1 MKLKI
6 MVSLFLAT
14 LNLTCLREVD
24 LVQTDANGV
33 AIQLPHLWKSSLSD
47 GTLGYG
53 LRHGFIYNGGILCVG
68 MRKST
73 KTQYAQ
79 NGEQYLVFKDV
90 NTGQNL
96 WSWDDRI
103 EQQSYFNIT
112 KGIAFYE
119 GRMLFY
125 DQKYQYCID
134 TQTGRTVW
142 KVRRDIEYNPTMSQ
156 LGPLFFATAIDEAR
170 TGKGLFASSILK
182 GNINSGSIQYIS
194 TPTYSREFVSK
205 NSAWVGD
212 VTNVVP
218 VIRDVDT
225 LLIIPHTEMGPE
237 AKFTVNRCF
246 LSLYNLS
253 QHKWMYERAEL
264 SRAEL
269 GGTTSIMPIVISNRI
284 YVTVLPSVHCFDL
297 MTGKRIWDTLLEQR
311 LTGFSDLIMA
321 DNKLLANSLLAR
333 LHCLDPQTGAVLWSQ
348 KSSAVGSD
356 LYYQDGV
363 VYYIASKNL
372 LAVEVATGKLLWD
385 LPSPDAREEKRS
397 DSWFG
402 GFVTGVP
409 GKNGQKGKIY
419 ATTNLNLYCF
429 DAAR

>member
-1 MKLKI
+1 
-6 MVSLFLAT
+6 
-14 LNLTCLREVD
+14 
-24 LVQTDANGV
+24 
-33 AIQLPHLWKSSLSD
+33 
-47 GTLGYG
+47 
-53 LRHGFIYNGGILCVG
+53 
-68 MRKST
+68 
-73 KTQYAQ
+73 
-79 NGEQYLVFKDV
+79 
-90 NTGQNL
+90 
-96 WSWDDRI
+96 
-103 EQQSYFNIT
+103 
-112 KGIAFYE
+112 
-119 GRMLFY
+119 
-125 DQKYQYCID
+125 
-134 TQTGRTVW
+134 
-142 KVRRDIEYNPTMSQ
+142 
-156 LGPLFFATAIDEAR
+156 
-170 TGKGLFASSILK
+170 
-182 GNINSGSIQYIS
+182 
-194 TPTYSREFVSK
+194 
-205 NSAWVGD
+205 
-212 VTNVVP
+212 
-218 VIRDVDT
+218 
-225 LLIIPHTEMGPE
+225 MGPE